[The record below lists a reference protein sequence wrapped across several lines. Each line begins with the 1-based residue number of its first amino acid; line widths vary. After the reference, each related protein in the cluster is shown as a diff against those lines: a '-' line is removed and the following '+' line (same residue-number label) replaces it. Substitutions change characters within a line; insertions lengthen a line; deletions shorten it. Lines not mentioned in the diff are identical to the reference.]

1 MDYIELMMVSPLRSG
16 MSEIKVIGR
25 SPDSELV
32 VHRRVKYPGEDE
44 ATDWVVSHRRTGLA
58 ISHAFPRGPM
68 NLTTQP
74 SMDRAL
80 ELADA
85 LAPLFD
91 WSKIAREPE
100 TEKIVGLPA
109 DEMKKGKERVRE
121 AINKFNEKFSDPTY
135 Q

>member
-44 ATDWVVSHRRTGLA
+44 ATDWVVSHRRTGSA
-58 ISHAFPRGPM
+58 ISQGFDE
-68 NLTTQP
+68 TQP

-109 DEMKKGKERVRE
+109 DKMKKGKERVRE

>member
-58 ISHAFPRGPM
+58 ISQGFDE
-68 NLTTQP
+68 TQP

>member
-16 MSEIKVIGR
+16 MSEIKVIRR

-32 VHRRVKYPGEDE
+32 VHRRVKYPGEAE
-44 ATDWVVSHRRTGLA
+44 ATDGVVSHRRTGLA
-58 ISHAFPRGPM
+58 ISQGFDE
-68 NLTTQP
+68 TQP